1 MIIHARNPRNGTIDY
16 SFKSPTSEEL
26 YATCMY
32 LRDNQINWSRLSIN
46 ERINALQKWKN
57 AVEKNKQQLI
67 EALVVDTG
75 RLWETNLEVDLV
87 ATSIDRWCS
96 IASNLFQYK
105 PDRVTSIPTLSLE
118 NNWVPYTLVGV
129 ISPWNFP
136 LLLSL
141 IDTIPAL
148 LAGCAVVVKP
158 SEITPRFIE
167 VIQKTIQEVPELKN
181 VLSYIQG
188 NGETGEAL
196 LNLCDLVCFT
206 GSTETGK
213 KVYQIAAKK
222 MIPVFLEMGG
232 KDPAIILEGADLEGA
247 AAAICWG
254 ATANAGQSCLSIERI
269 YVQETI
275 FDNFSTILT
284 KKVATMEL
292 NYPLIEKGKVGPII
306 FKKQAEIINDHLVDA
321 IQKGALILT
330 GSESCIELGGGL
342 YCKPTVLK
350 NVNHSMKI
358 MREET
363 FGPIMPLMPFKTID
377 EAINLAND
385 TQYGL
390 SGAVFARTNEEA
402 VEVAKNIH
410 AGAISINDAA
420 LTAVM
425 HEGEKSAFRLSG
437 IGGSRMGPS
446 AIQRFLKTQVFIKK
460 NGDSSSPWW

>member
-26 YATCMY
+26 YATCIY
-32 LRDNQINWSRLSIN
+32 LRKNQINWSRLPIN

-75 RLWETNLEVDLV
+75 RLWETNLEFDLV

-105 PDRVTSIPTLSLE
+105 PDKVTSIPTLSLE

-196 LNLCDLVCFT
+196 VNLCDLVCFT

-213 KVYQIAAKK
+213 KVYQTAAKK
-222 MIPVFLEMGG
+222 MIPAFLEMGG

-284 KKVATMEL
+284 KKVAAMEL

-306 FKKQAEIINDHLVDA
+306 FKKQTEIINDHLVDA

-460 NGDSSSPWW
+460 NGESSSPWW

>member
-306 FKKQAEIINDHLVDA
+306 FKN
-321 IQKGALILT
+321 
-330 GSESCIELGGGL
+330 
-342 YCKPTVLK
+342 KP
-350 NVNHSMKI
+350 
-358 MREET
+358 R
-363 FGPIMPLMPFKTID
+363 
-377 EAINLAND
+377 
-385 TQYGL
+385 
-390 SGAVFARTNEEA
+390 
-402 VEVAKNIH
+402 
-410 AGAISINDAA
+410 
-420 LTAVM
+420 
-425 HEGEKSAFRLSG
+425 
-437 IGGSRMGPS
+437 
-446 AIQRFLKTQVFIKK
+446 
-460 NGDSSSPWW
+460 